1 MKPALDSIL
10 AGDRADVQQ
19 LAAQNAPAVP
29 AYVAAQVAAW
39 EDHARNIE
47 AAMGDL
53 PVFIAAPCHRA
64 AVLYRMRAE
73 NLRGFL
79 ASEGDR
85 LEMKEETA
93 SNSQEI
99 STHE

>member
-1 MKPALDSIL
+1 MKPSLDSL
-10 AGDRADVQQ
+10 LTGDRADVEQ
-19 LAAQNAPAVP
+19 LASQNAQAVP

-85 LEMKEETA
+85 LEMKEETV

-99 STHE
+99 SAHE

>member
-10 AGDRADVQQ
+10 AGDRADLLNVPPE
-19 LAAQNAPAVP
+19 NRP
-29 AYVAAQVAAW
+29 AYASAQVAAW

-53 PVFIAAPCHRA
+53 PVFIASPCHRA

-73 NLRGFL
+73 NLREFL
-79 ASEGDR
+79 SSEGDR
-85 LEMKEETA
+85 LKMKVGA
-93 SNSQEI
+93 VSDSQEI
-99 STHE
+99 PGHE